1 MREVKSKYAI
11 LGMLSIAPMSG
22 YDIKKQVETSI
33 SNFWTESYGQIYPVL
48 RSLITEKLVT
58 KTVEREAGRPDRH
71 VYSLTAKGRKE
82 LRRWLLEGFA
92 PKIQRNEFLLKLF
105 FGEEITPK
113 TNIAHVEQFRV
124 LQRELLQKYGAIE
137 KQITRDYAGNS
148 NAPYWLMTV
157 RYGQHVSRAL
167 LQWCDK
173 TLAEL
178 NRMAEG
184 GRAGH
189 GDRPLEPRRGIS
201 NTKSN

>member
-48 RSLITEKLVT
+48 RNLIAEKLVT
-58 KTVEREAGRPDRH
+58 KNVENEAGKPDRH
-71 VYSLTAKGRKE
+71 VYSLTARGRKE

-105 FGEEITPK
+105 FGEEISAK
-113 TNIAHVEQFRV
+113 TNIAHVEQFRE
-124 LQRELLQKYGAIE
+124 LQRGLLQKYGAVE
-137 KQITRDYAGNS
+137 KELTRQYADNPK
-148 NAPYWLMTV
+148 APYWLMTV

-167 LQWCDK
+167 LQWCDR
-173 TLAEL
+173 TLSEL
-178 NRMAEG
+178 NRMAAG
-184 GRAGH
+184 GSG
-189 GDRPLEPRRGIS
+189 
-201 NTKSN
+201 K